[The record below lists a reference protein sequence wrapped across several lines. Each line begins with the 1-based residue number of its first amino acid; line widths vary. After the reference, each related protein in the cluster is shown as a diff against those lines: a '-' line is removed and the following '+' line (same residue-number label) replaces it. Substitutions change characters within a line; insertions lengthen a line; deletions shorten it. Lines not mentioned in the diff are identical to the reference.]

1 MSEECKD
8 EQEDR
13 TWLDDLWDIF
23 VACITVL
30 VSFLLVLSLLDFLAS
45 ILGALLASSLG
56 STLAWILSMIFF
68 LLFFL
73 WNFFRKAFA
82 FFDRLR
88 DILER
93 RRTATEG
100 VK

>member
-30 VSFLLVLSLLDFLAS
+30 VCFLLVLSLLDFLAS
-45 ILGALLASSLG
+45 ILGALLAGILG
-56 STLAWILSMIFF
+56 DILAWMISMLFF
-68 LLFFL
+68 LLFFI

-82 FFDRLR
+82 FFDRLK
-88 DILER
+88 DILG
-93 RRTATEG
+93 TD
-100 VK
+100 